1 MKRVWKTLLAGVL
14 GAMLVCT
21 LTACRSFD
29 ASGYV
34 KATLDSNI
42 HGEFEEYAEFVDI
55 SLEEAEQDYNANL
68 DSSIQ
73 SMASFG
79 MSEEMTAKYR
89 ALFADLMK
97 KTKYEV
103 GEATKNQ
110 DGSYTVPVTVTPIT
124 NVFDGLMDEAQSQ
137 LITYAAQFVS
147 ADDTPTDDE
156 ITAYTAELL
165 YNLLSERV
173 SDIQYGDPQQIEVTV
188 SADEDNAYSIS
199 ADEMATVTNA
209 LIDLGDLVN

>member
-21 LTACRSFD
+21 LTACGSFD

-79 MSEEMTAKYR
+79 MSEEMTAKYPVCR
-89 ALFADLMK
+89 PD
-97 KTKYEV
+97 E
-103 GEATKNQ
+103 KNQ
-110 DGSYTVPVTVTPIT
+110 I
-124 NVFDGLMDEAQSQ
+124 
-137 LITYAAQFVS
+137 
-147 ADDTPTDDE
+147 
-156 ITAYTAELL
+156 
-165 YNLLSERV
+165 
-173 SDIQYGDPQQIEVTV
+173 
-188 SADEDNAYSIS
+188 
-199 ADEMATVTNA
+199 
-209 LIDLGDLVN
+209 